1 MKIAI
6 TGKGGTGKTT
16 IAGTLARHLARRGH
30 EVVAVDGDPNPNL
43 GISLGVP
50 PERVETMGSILN
62 ALLASGYTHHDP
74 KPDPDELLRRYGIE
88 APDGVMLVAT
98 GKIERPTDACLCC
111 GSHMTTREFFGELP
125 AENRVVVADLEAGL
139 NDLIWA
145 QPGAEDVV
153 LAVAEPSMKAIEIAR
168 RACGIAEHLGVRSIL
183 GVANRCGRADDRKRL
198 EDVLGIKVFAVPED
212 PAVGR
217 ADWLGIAPID
227 ADASSPA
234 MVAIGELAER
244 LEPRA
249 ATSVGTDRGM
259 PVGLASWAR
268 RSRSRAVATQRL
280 P

>member
-16 IAGTLARHLARRGH
+16 IAGALARHLARRGH
-30 EVVAVDGDPNPNL
+30 GVVAVDGDPNPNL

-50 PERVETMGSILN
+50 PERVEAMSSILN
-62 ALLASGYTHHDP
+62 ALLARGYTHHDP

-125 AENRVVVADLEAGL
+125 AEDRMVVADLEAGL

-145 QPGAEDVV
+145 QPGPEDVV
-153 LAVAEPSMKAIEIAR
+153 LAVAEPSVKAIEIAR
-168 RACGIAEHLGVRSIL
+168 RARGIAERLGVRSIL
-183 GVANRCGRADDRKRL
+183 GVANRCARADDRKRL
-198 EDVLGIKVFAVPED
+198 EDVLGIEVLAVPED
-212 PAVGR
+212 PVVER
-217 ADWLGIAPID
+217 ADQLGIAPID

-244 LEPRA
+244 LE
-249 ATSVGTDRGM
+249 SVREPAGT
-259 PVGLASWAR
+259 
-268 RSRSRAVATQRL
+268 
-280 P
+280 